1 MVLPAVDAVNDSKNL
16 TLAEQAEIFHDHV
29 RIASKREFFKIQKVL
44 ENFDCTDGLVPG
56 KICVGDLCVL
66 CMKIAAEYFK
76 NEEDFE
82 YLVPSETALSLFQLV
97 RVRGMKSLNIFRAR
111 FCSEVNR

>member
-1 MVLPAVDAVNDSKNL
+1 MVLPAVDTVNKSKNL
-16 TLAEQAEIFHDHV
+16 TLAEQAETFHDHV
-29 RIASKREFFKIQKVL
+29 RSASKQEFAKIQKVL

-76 NEEDFE
+76 NQEDFDH
-82 YLVPSETALSLFQLV
+82 LVPSETALFLSMFNTTMLC
-97 RVRGMKSLNIFRAR
+97 IYYY
-111 FCSEVNR
+111 